1 MDKVDKS
8 LAVALG
14 AGVTTN
20 PMQMAQA
27 YGTFANGGVM
37 NDAHLITKIEMQV
50 AKWSRATARNQPECL
65 VVQRQIR

>member
-37 NDAHLITKIEMQV
+37 NDAHLITKIEN
-50 AKWSRATARNQPECL
+50 AEWSKWSRATARNQPEC
-65 VVQRQIR
+65 